1 MQPAEMQLHFPYVN
15 IKIFHNN
22 FKSIND
28 DIISK
33 NYNNSAEA
41 QIFSY
46 LRPKTINERKQK
58 RKKNNKKLNLFIKCF
73 IILRIFVV
81 VCFQKLRIFQDRLV
95 RGVLIDF
102 VPLCSCHKSC
112 NIK

>member
-1 MQPAEMQLHFPYVN
+1 MQPAEMQFHFPYVN

-41 QIFSY
+41 EIFHIY
-46 LRPKTINERKQK
+46 DPKPLMNENKSE
-58 RKKNNKKLNLFIKCF
+58 KNITRNLIY
-73 IILRIFVV
+73 
-81 VCFQKLRIFQDRLV
+81 
-95 RGVLIDF
+95 
-102 VPLCSCHKSC
+102 S
-112 NIK
+112 